1 MRGLSFNNFLNQV
14 KKELT
19 TAENSWLD
27 AWFKIIKNKPT
38 PLARNFL
45 IEVDR
50 NEMYD
55 YICKSREK
63 ELENLW
69 DMKDKEINSETF
81 HHISRKTATTKPI
94 IPNWISNEGLDYDE
108 QTWKKFWTTLYSFQ
122 SSPLGILQQFHLFLL
137 GFLHQEPYY
146 SYGSHNP
153 CNFCAQ
159 ENADNCLHHLFSCDA
174 FLTMWDTMGI
184 QPRALTSIICND
196 KLKRQDYFRINKYIT
211 QVMSKVR
218 RRRQISGLES
228 INQNEDP
235 EDH

>member
-1 MRGLSFNNFLNQV
+1 MTYSIKSYLGGFSLLNLTSQLLGRRAKQIYKLFIHQEEHTSSTLLKLKLQKAINTTVQFLDPSSLQVGRQNHILPWFKFLQRESGMRGLSFNNFLNQV

-19 TAENSWLD
+19 TAESSWLD

-63 ELENLW
+63 ELENLC

-108 QTWKKFWTTLYSFQ
+108 QAWKKFWTTLYSF
-122 SSPLGILQQFHLFLL
+122 
-137 GFLHQEPYY
+137 
-146 SYGSHNP
+146 
-153 CNFCAQ
+153 
-159 ENADNCLHHLFSCDA
+159 
-174 FLTMWDTMGI
+174 
-184 QPRALTSIICND
+184 
-196 KLKRQDYFRINKYIT
+196 
-211 QVMSKVR
+211 
-218 RRRQISGLES
+218 
-228 INQNEDP
+228 
-235 EDH
+235 